1 MRRGDAAAASEE
13 ERNPLTAP
21 EGRDGEWDKGLS
33 VGAPNR
39 AAGRVSLEEKLR
51 KYRYAVIGLAACA
64 CCLVIIVVAGAG
76 AAAAT
81 HGRRHRHR
89 AEDARLSLA
98 MLQLQSQM
106 QAQASAQ
113 RGGTEIVSVA
123 AHHQD
128 DLCPVALGFDQAKAD
143 ACTREGGVCVAD
155 MADCAGSESGGVIK
169 GTCGPS
175 CGCCFAGCPAKWIGD
190 GECDFACNT
199 EENGWDGRDCRGA
212 APMFSECPSA
222 WKGDGECDDLCN
234 NAANQFDGGDCKTA
248 QAGVVAAASS
258 ACAPSPLAVVTPTHP
273 PPPSPRPPARS
284 A

>member
-1 MRRGDAAAASEE
+1 MGRGTREARKRFSAFVDLLNNLGREQVPLSGGSRRPRVTPRTAAQPTPTRNEPTALVSCGGAVRADSAANDQLPAL
-13 ERNPLTAP
+13 RHVA
-21 EGRDGEWDKGLS
+21 EGGLP
-33 VGAPNR
+33 A
-39 AAGRVSLEEKLR
+39 LR
-51 KYRYAVIGLAACA
+51 KYRFAVIGLAACA

-128 DLCPVALGFDQAKAD
+128 DLCPAALGFDQAKAD

-175 CGCCFAGCPAKWIGD
+175 CG
-190 GECDFACNT
+190 
-199 EENGWDGRDCRGA
+199 
-212 APMFSECPSA
+212 
-222 WKGDGECDDLCN
+222 
-234 NAANQFDGGDCKTA
+234 
-248 QAGVVAAASS
+248 
-258 ACAPSPLAVVTPTHP
+258 
-273 PPPSPRPPARS
+273 
-284 A
+284 